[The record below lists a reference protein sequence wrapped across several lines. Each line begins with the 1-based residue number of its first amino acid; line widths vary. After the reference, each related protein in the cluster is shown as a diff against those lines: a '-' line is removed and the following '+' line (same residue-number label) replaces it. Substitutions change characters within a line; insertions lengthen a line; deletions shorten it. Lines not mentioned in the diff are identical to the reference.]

1 MELVF
6 EFVKFVMYSLLIVA
20 ISKYVLVR
28 ILRRFAEAIDLKA
41 KTVGNIAGIATSM
54 PELLS
59 VGFAASAGL
68 IGASIYNILS
78 SNIINLGQYIFAIFL
93 NKNGKILRNKAL
105 KIDLVMVL
113 ITILIPIVLLISQK
127 GTQLWL
133 VPIFI
138 ALLLLFYKIDTNVH
152 KLYLKQEDKAEEEII
167 EQESK
172 KIKGKKNSIL
182 RYSIYLILTG
192 IGLFVIGNLLSN
204 SLENLCLYFKV
215 PEFIMGIAL
224 GVITSLPEL
233 ITFFEAQ
240 KHHKKE
246 ENSNLGVIEATNN
259 LLTSNILNLFFIQSV
274 GIVIYAIIS

>member
-6 EFVKFVMYSLLIVA
+6 EFVKFIIYSLLIVA

-68 IGASIYNILS
+68 IGTSIYNILS

-113 ITILIPIVLLISQK
+113 ITILIPIVLLVSKK

-133 VPIFI
+133 IPIFI
-138 ALLLLFYKIDTNVH
+138 ILLFVFYKIDSNAH

-167 EQESK
+167 NQESK
-172 KIKGKKNSIL
+172 KIKGKRNSTL
-182 RYSIYLILTG
+182 RYSFYLLLTG
-192 IGLFVIGNLLSN
+192 IGLFIIGNLLST

-224 GVITSLPEL
+224 GIITSLPEL

-246 ENSNLGVIEATNN
+246 ENSNLGVVEATNN

-274 GIVIYAIIS
+274 GILIYSIIS